1 MPEVVRPVNEI
12 QAAVMTATEEIEAVS
27 EKVGLA
33 RLMTELER
41 NYPGDLDKERVG
53 EGEVCPPLAWAI
65 HADVGNAKILLEE
78 VVQSLTRASRLTQRQ
93 VRREWLEEKLKEVG
107 NTSTQAL
114 LAFLIGIYA
123 DSDFI
128 PDVQGLG
135 RALVRLSHHMRDLEG
150 APEGRALLARI
161 NENIEGIQA
170 HLEAI
175 GKIMSG

>member
-1 MPEVVRPVNEI
+1 MPDVVRPVNEI
-12 QAAVMTATEEIEAVS
+12 QATLMTATEEIAAAFR
-27 EKVGLA
+27 KVGLV

-41 NYPGDLDKERVG
+41 NYPGDMDKEGVG

-78 VVQSLTRASRLTQRQ
+78 VVRSLTRASRLTARQ

-107 NTSTQAL
+107 NASTQAL
-114 LAFLIGIYA
+114 LGFLIGIYA
-123 DSDFI
+123 DSDFV

-150 APEGRALLARI
+150 APEGRAALARI
-161 NENIEGIQA
+161 HENMEGIQA

-175 GKIMSG
+175 EKIMGG